1 VGATRSWVN
10 LHNNKVFAL
19 LGKRPYSYRL
29 QHQAAQN
36 APSVTP
42 GRVVHK
48 AFSPVGRQSVGPESD
63 GRGRGRQIVLPMQ
76 NADIET
82 RVRLA
87 NVDQRDAA
95 KFLSR
100 ISWSVIGVLGT
111 MAAALW
117 VAPLARAAG
126 NRPLARLMGLAF
138 VLAFFALIA
147 LVAIL
152 RRGLARQVARGG
164 GQQDLLAEQNA
175 QLTRANE
182 ELTHQADA
190 LQEQAVELETQ
201 AQELADHVDELE
213 RSNAALL
220 QSERLQHTLAD
231 ETMLLNRR
239 LTEAQHVS
247 RLGYWEIDSQT
258 GSVYW
263 SDEMYRLCGMEPTTG
278 QPPTSA
284 FLKLV
289 HPEDQQRMRDVA
301 DAAVRES
308 TEFTEQYRIVDPGGA
323 LRYIQSTGRVVTD
336 HKGEKKLVGTIQD
349 VTDRMQLE
357 ARLRQSQKMQAVGQ
371 LAGGVAHDFNNVL
384 TVIEG
389 YSGLLI
395 AGAAEGTEEKEH
407 LIEIREAARRA
418 AALTRQLLAFSRQQV
433 LQPRVIDLNNT
444 VEEVERMLRRLVG
457 EDIDFHTHL
466 ATGLAQVKADP
477 GQVEQVLMNLVVN
490 ARDAMPSGGRL
501 TVETANVVLDATY
514 AQRYPVKTPGPH
526 VMLAVTDSGMGIP
539 PEHMERIF
547 EPFFTTKASGK
558 GTGLGLA
565 TVHGIV
571 EQSGGHIWVY
581 SEPGRGTTFKVY
593 LPATKEGATPM
604 TAAYSDPAPRRGTER
619 ILLVEDEAPLRAM
632 ASKVLRRA
640 GYTVVEASDGRDALE
655 ICRRDD
661 IPLDLIVSDMVMPV
675 MGGRE
680 LAASAQLCRPGVP
693 VVLMSG
699 YTRDS
704 MADIG
709 DLTTGGAFLEKP
721 FTTESLTHKVREVLD
736 RTPVVA

>member
-1 VGATRSWVN
+1 
-10 LHNNKVFAL
+10 
-19 LGKRPYSYRL
+19 
-29 QHQAAQN
+29 
-36 APSVTP
+36 
-42 GRVVHK
+42 
-48 AFSPVGRQSVGPESD
+48 
-63 GRGRGRQIVLPMQ
+63 MQ

-87 NVDQRDAA
+87 NDDQRDAA

-100 ISWSVIGVLGT
+100 ISWSVIGVLGM
-111 MAAALW
+111 MAAAMW
-117 VAPLARAAG
+117 VAPFARAAG

-138 VLAFFALIA
+138 VVAFFALVA
-147 LVAIL
+147 LVVIL

-164 GQQDLLAEQNA
+164 GQQDLLGEQNA
-175 QLTRANE
+175 QLTRANA

-201 AQELADHVDELE
+201 AQELAEHVEELE
-213 RSNAALL
+213 RSNVAL
-220 QSERLQHTLAD
+220 QESEHLQHKLAD

-247 RLGYWEIDSQT
+247 RLGYWEIDSDS

-284 FLKLV
+284 FLQLV
-289 HPEDQQRMRDVA
+289 HHEDQQRMRDVA
-301 DAAVRES
+301 DSAVRNL
-308 TEFTEQYRIVDPGGA
+308 TEFTEQYRIVDPGGV
-323 LRYIQSTGRVVTD
+323 LRHIQSTGRVIID
-336 HKGEKKLVGTIQD
+336 HKGAKKLVGTIQD

-395 AGAAEGTEEKEH
+395 AGAADGSEEKEN
-407 LIEIREAARRA
+407 LVEIREAARRA

-433 LQPRVIDLNNT
+433 LQPRVLNLNDA
-444 VEEVERMLRRLVG
+444 VGEVERMLRRLVG
-457 EDIDFHTHL
+457 ADIDFHTHL
-466 ATGLAQVKADP
+466 APDIDQVKADP
-477 GQVEQVLMNLVVN
+477 GQIEQVLMNLVVN
-490 ARDAMPSGGRL
+490 ARDAMPNGGRL
-501 TVETANVVLDATY
+501 TVETANVVLDAAY
-514 AQRYPVKTPGPH
+514 AQRYPVKSPGPH
-526 VMLAVTDSGMGIP
+526 VMLAVTDSGTGIP

-547 EPFFTTKASGK
+547 EPFFTTKESGK

-571 EQSGGHIWVY
+571 HQSGGHIWVY

-593 LPATKEGATPM
+593 LPATSEGATP
-604 TAAYSDPAPRRGTER
+604 TSARAEAAPRRGTES

-632 ASKVLRRA
+632 ACKVLRRA
-640 GYTVVEASDGRDALE
+640 GYTVVEASNGRDALE
-655 ICRRDD
+655 ICRRSDTP
-661 IPLDLIVSDMVMPV
+661 IDLIISDMVMPG

-680 LAASAQLCRPGVP
+680 PAASAQLVRPGVP

-709 DLTTGGAFLEKP
+709 ELTTGGAFLEKP
-721 FTTESLTHKVREVLD
+721 FTSESLTMKVREVLD
-736 RTPVVA
+736 RIPAMA